1 MASATDVAGDGGGS
15 AGFKF
20 DAKQGVKLLVYS
32 LLLVNFVGYINND
45 ITIASHTA
53 HAGWNWS
60 DWTRAFAT
68 TLDESAWFILL
79 LLLELETYLLSDE
92 AFTKTRVRVMHGL
105 RLVCF
110 LAIGHTVFAFSDA
123 LLDLNKAVFHT
134 DTTLC
139 AFADQGLSFARNLDY
154 AELDA
159 SNCLTLSADSSFYQ
173 FSQNQVLTDR
183 AGMSV
188 EWGLAWIDLIEV
200 LLWLLILLMIEVMV
214 RLQEKGITGGPVRRF
229 AKGFKAVLYL
239 GLWGCAAYWGAQGHW
254 LFVWDEA
261 LWILGFMAIGMN
273 LSDWR
278 KELEAEAAAKS
289 SSDDQTRTQPSSNPG
304 TVGT

>member
-1 MASATDVAGDGGGS
+1 MQKHDAWRAALSLS
-15 AGFKF
+15 AGFKL
-20 DAKQGVKLLVYS
+20 DAKQCVKLLVYS

-45 ITIASHTA
+45 ISIASHTA
-53 HAGWNWS
+53 HDGWKWS

-92 AFTKTRVRVMHGL
+92 AFTKTRVRIMHGL
-105 RLVCF
+105 RLICF
-110 LAIGHTVFAFSDA
+110 LAIGHTVFAFSDT
-123 LLDLNKAVFHT
+123 LLDLNKAEMHV
-134 DTTLC
+134 DTNLC
-139 AFADQGLSFARNLDY
+139 EFAGDGLSFARNLNY
-154 AELDA
+154 AELDQT
-159 SNCLTLSADSSFYQ
+159 NCGVLSSDTQFFQ
-173 FSQNQVLTDR
+173 FSQDQVLSDR
-183 AGMSV
+183 AGMRA
-188 EWGLAWIDLIEV
+188 EWGLAWVDLVEV

-239 GLWGCAAYWGAQGHW
+239 GLWGCAAYWGYQGHW
-254 LFVWDEA
+254 MFVWDET

-278 KELEAEAAAKS
+278 KEIEAEAQNNTESGDAELEQNHA
-289 SSDDQTRTQPSSNPG
+289 
-304 TVGT
+304 